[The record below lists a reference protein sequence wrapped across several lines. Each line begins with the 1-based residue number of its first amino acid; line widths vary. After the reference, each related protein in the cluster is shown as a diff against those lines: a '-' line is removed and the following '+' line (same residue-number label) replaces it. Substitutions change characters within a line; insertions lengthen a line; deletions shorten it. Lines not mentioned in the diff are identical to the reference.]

1 MPSSTPLVAKASI
14 TNVRV
19 TPQKARRVV
28 NLIRGQRADN
38 AIRIAKF
45 SPQIAVSE
53 SVYSLL
59 NSAVAN
65 AKQKNPAI
73 RDASELWVTE
83 ALVDEGFTM
92 KRYRPRAQGRGYQIL
107 KRSSQISVTLS
118 DDKNYRPISKAEQRK
133 RAKAAAEATAIESA
147 VEAESATGEEAK
159 PAKKAPAKKAS
170 AKASTKKAPA
180 KKASA
185 KSTTKKEAE

>member
-1 MPSSTPLVAKASI
+1 MSSSTPLVAKASV

-28 NLIRGQRADN
+28 NLIRGQRADA

-53 SVYSLL
+53 SVYTLL

-83 ALVDEGFTM
+83 ALVDEGYTM
-92 KRYRPRAQGRGYQIL
+92 KRYRPRAQGRGYEIL

-133 RAKAAAEATAIESA
+133 RAKAAAEAA
-147 VEAESATGEEAK
+147 VVESATEVDVADEK
-159 PAKKAPAKKAS
+159 PAKKAPAKKTT

-180 KKASA
+180 KKAPA
-185 KSTTKKEAE
+185 KKSPAKKKEAE

>member
-1 MPSSTPLVAKASI
+1 MPSNTPLIAKASLRSI
-14 TNVRV
+14 RV

-28 NLIRGQRADN
+28 NMIRGQRADE

-45 SPQIAVSE
+45 SPQVAVSE
-53 SVYSLL
+53 DLYSLL

-83 ALVDEGFTM
+83 ALVDEGVTM

-107 KRSSQISVTLS
+107 KRSSQISVVLS
-118 DDKNYRPISKAEQRK
+118 DDKNYRKPSKAEAR
-133 RAKAAAEATAIESA
+133 KAAAAALAEVATETAEAPAKKA
-147 VEAESATGEEAK
+147 V
-159 PAKKAPAKKAS
+159 AKKAPAKKA
-170 AKASTKKAPA
+170 ASKKAPA
-180 KKASA
+180 KKAAA
-185 KSTTKKEAE
+185 KSAQDKSEGEAK

>member
-1 MPSSTPLVAKASI
+1 VPNNTPLVAKASLSSI
-14 TNVRV
+14 RV

-28 NLIRGQRADN
+28 NMIRGQRADE

-45 SPQIAVSE
+45 SPQVAVSE
-53 SVYSLL
+53 DLYSLL

-65 AKQKNPAI
+65 AKQKNPSI

-83 ALVDEGFTM
+83 ALVDEGVTM

-118 DDKNYRPISKAEQRK
+118 DDKNYRPISKEQARK
-133 RAKAAAEATAIESA
+133 NAKAAAQAA
-147 VEAESATGEEAK
+147 VVEEVSEK
-159 PAKKAPAKKAS
+159 PAKKKAAAKKS
-170 AKASTKKAPA
+170 APKNE
-180 KKASA
+180 
-185 KSTTKKEAE
+185 KSEGEAN

>member
-1 MPSSTPLVAKASI
+1 MPNNTPLIAKAKLRNI
-14 TNVRV
+14 RV

-28 NLIRGQRADN
+28 NMIRGQRADE

-45 SPQIAVSE
+45 SRQMAVSQE
-53 SVYSLL
+53 VYTLL

-92 KRYRPRAQGRGYQIL
+92 KRYRPRAQGRGYEIL

-118 DDKNYRPISKAEQRK
+118 DDKNYRPISKEAQRK
-133 RAKAAAEATAIESA
+133 LAKAAAEAAP
-147 VEAESATGEEAK
+147 VESATATESAA
-159 PAKKAPAKKAS
+159 PAKKAPAKKA
-170 AKASTKKAPA
+170 ATKKAPA
-180 KKASA
+180 KKAA
-185 KSTTKKEAE
+185 AKKEAK

>member
-1 MPSSTPLVAKASI
+1 MPSSTPLIAKASV

-28 NLIRGQRADN
+28 NLIRGRRADE

-83 ALVDEGFTM
+83 ALVDEGYTM

-133 RAKAAAEATAIESA
+133 RAKAAAEVA
-147 VEAESATGEEAK
+147 VVESATEVEATEVSAESK
-159 PAKKAPAKKAS
+159 PAKKAPAKKAP
-170 AKASTKKAPA
+170 AKKAPAKSTAKKAPA
-180 KKASA
+180 KK
-185 KSTTKKEAE
+185 KEAE

>member
-1 MPSSTPLVAKASI
+1 MPNNTPLIAKASV

-28 NLIRGQRADN
+28 NLIRGQRADD

-53 SVYSLL
+53 SVYTLL

-83 ALVDEGFTM
+83 ALVDEGYTM

-107 KRSSQISVTLS
+107 KRSSQISVVLS

-133 RAKAAAEATAIESA
+133 RAKAAAEATAVEST
-147 VEAESATGEEAK
+147 AETTAEAK
-159 PAKKAPAKKAS
+159 PAKKAPAKKA
-170 AKASTKKAPA
+170 AAKKAPA
-180 KKASA
+180 KKAAS
-185 KSTTKKEAE
+185 KKEAN

>member
-1 MPSSTPLVAKASI
+1 MPNNTPLVAKASLSSI
-14 TNVRV
+14 RV

-28 NLIRGQRADN
+28 NMIRGQRADE

-45 SPQIAVSE
+45 SPQVAVSE
-53 SVYSLL
+53 DLYSLL

-65 AKQKNPAI
+65 AKQKNPSI

-83 ALVDEGFTM
+83 ALVDEGVTM

-118 DDKNYRPISKAEQRK
+118 DDKNYRPISKEQARK
-133 RAKAAAEATAIESA
+133 NAKAAAEAA
-147 VEAESATGEEAK
+147 VVEEVSEK
-159 PAKKAPAKKAS
+159 PAKKKAAAKKS
-170 AKASTKKAPA
+170 APKNE
-180 KKASA
+180 
-185 KSTTKKEAE
+185 KSEGEAN

>member
-1 MPSSTPLVAKASI
+1 MPSSTPLIAKASV

-28 NLIRGQRADN
+28 NLIRGRRADE

-83 ALVDEGFTM
+83 ALVDEGYTM

-133 RAKAAAEATAIESA
+133 RAKAAAEVA
-147 VEAESATGEEAK
+147 VVESATEVEAAQASAESK
-159 PAKKAPAKKAS
+159 PAKKAPAKKAP
-170 AKASTKKAPA
+170 AKSTAKKAPA
-180 KKASA
+180 KKAPA
-185 KSTTKKEAE
+185 KKKEAE

>member
-1 MPSSTPLVAKASI
+1 MPSNTPLIAKAKLRNI
-14 TNVRV
+14 RV

-28 NLIRGQRADN
+28 NMIRCQRADE

-45 SPQIAVSE
+45 SRQLAVSQE
-53 SVYSLL
+53 VYTLL

-92 KRYRPRAQGRGYQIL
+92 KRYRPRAQGRGYEIL

-118 DDKNYRPISKAEQRK
+118 DDKNYRPISKEAQRK
-133 RAKAAAEATAIESA
+133 LAKLAPAEVTETVTETAAEAT
-147 VEAESATGEEAK
+147 
-159 PAKKAPAKKAS
+159 PAKKATAKKAT
-170 AKASTKKAPA
+170 AKKAATKKAAP
-180 KKASA
+180 KA
-185 KSTTKKEAE
+185 KKEAK

>member
-1 MPSSTPLVAKASI
+1 VPSNTPLIAKASV

-28 NLIRGQRADN
+28 NLIRGQRADA

-53 SVYSLL
+53 SVYTLL

-83 ALVDEGFTM
+83 ALVDEGYTM

-133 RAKAAAEATAIESA
+133 RAKAALEAA
-147 VEAESATGEEAK
+147 VVEGATEVEGTEAEAK
-159 PAKKAPAKKAS
+159 PKKTPAKKKT
-170 AKASTKKAPA
+170 AKTSTKKAPA
-180 KKASA
+180 KKAPA
-185 KSTTKKEAE
+185 KKKEAE

>member
-1 MPSSTPLVAKASI
+1 MPNSTPLIAKASV

-28 NLIRGQRADN
+28 NLIRGQRADE

-53 SVYSLL
+53 SVYTLL

-73 RDASELWVTE
+73 RDASEL
-83 ALVDEGFTM
+83 
-92 KRYRPRAQGRGYQIL
+92 
-107 KRSSQISVTLS
+107 
-118 DDKNYRPISKAEQRK
+118 
-133 RAKAAAEATAIESA
+133 
-147 VEAESATGEEAK
+147 
-159 PAKKAPAKKAS
+159 
-170 AKASTKKAPA
+170 
-180 KKASA
+180 
-185 KSTTKKEAE
+185 

>member
-1 MPSSTPLVAKASI
+1 MPSNTPLVAKASLSSI
-14 TNVRV
+14 RV

-28 NLIRGQRADN
+28 NMIRGQRADE
-38 AIRIAKF
+38 ALRIAKF

-53 SVYSLL
+53 DLYSLL

-83 ALVDEGFTM
+83 ALVDEGITM

-107 KRSSQISVTLS
+107 KRSSQISVVLS
-118 DDKNYRPISKAEQRK
+118 DDKNYRKPTKEQARK
-133 RAKAAAEATAIESA
+133 LAAAASLAAASEVALDE
-147 VEAESATGEEAK
+147 K
-159 PAKKAPAKKAS
+159 PAAAKKAPVKKAS
-170 AKASTKKAPA
+170 AKKAAA
-180 KKASA
+180 KKTTEQEA
-185 KSTTKKEAE
+185 K

>member
-1 MPSSTPLVAKASI
+1 VPSNTPLVAKASLRSI
-14 TNVRV
+14 RV

-28 NLIRGQRADN
+28 NMIRGQRADE

-45 SPQIAVSE
+45 SPQVAVSE
-53 SVYSLL
+53 DLYSLL

-83 ALVDEGFTM
+83 ALVDEGVTM

-107 KRSSQISVTLS
+107 KRSAQISVVLS
-118 DDKNYRPISKAEQRK
+118 DDKNYRKPSKAEAR
-133 RAKAAAEATAIESA
+133 KAAAAALAEVATETAEAP
-147 VEAESATGEEAK
+147 AK
-159 PAKKAPAKKAS
+159 KAAAKKAPAKKA
-170 AKASTKKAPA
+170 ASKKAPA
-180 KKASA
+180 KKAAA
-185 KSTTKKEAE
+185 KSAQDKSEGEAK

>member
-1 MPSSTPLVAKASI
+1 VPSNTPLVARASLSSI
-14 TNVRV
+14 RV

-28 NLIRGQRADN
+28 NMIRGQRADE
-38 AIRIAKF
+38 ALRIAKF

-53 SVYSLL
+53 DLYSLL

-83 ALVDEGFTM
+83 ALVDEGITM

-107 KRSSQISVTLS
+107 KRSSQISVVLS
-118 DDKNYRPISKAEQRK
+118 DDKNYRKPTKEQARK
-133 RAKAAAEATAIESA
+133 LAAAASLAAASEVALDE
-147 VEAESATGEEAK
+147 K
-159 PAKKAPAKKAS
+159 PAAAKKAPVKKAS
-170 AKASTKKAPA
+170 AKAAA
-180 KKASA
+180 KKTTEQEA
-185 KSTTKKEAE
+185 K